1 MAYSELNKEFW
12 IDDEKQEGTVVHIQR
27 EIIGVDRHKH
37 SVLPRY

>member
-1 MAYSELNKEFW
+1 MAYSELNKEF
-12 IDDEKQEGTVVHIQR
+12 GTMMKNKREQLHIQR